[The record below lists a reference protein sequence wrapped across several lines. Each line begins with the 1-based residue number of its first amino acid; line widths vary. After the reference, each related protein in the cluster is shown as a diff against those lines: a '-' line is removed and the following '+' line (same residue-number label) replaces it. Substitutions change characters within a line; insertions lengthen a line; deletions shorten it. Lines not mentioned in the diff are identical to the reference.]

1 MPVADVDASRVN
13 ADEHV
18 VVADLGPID
27 LLEPQ
32 DVRGLLAVR
41 VLHHSAHRAVRRS
54 GSAGACCPLL
64 TCSCHRRTPHQKRA

>member
-1 MPVADVDASRVN
+1 MASGTLLSGVRHDVPVTDVDPSGAN

-41 VLHHSAHRAVRRS
+41 VLYDSAHRADRRRRVRQR
-54 GSAGACCPLL
+54 P
-64 TCSCHRRTPHQKRA
+64 